1 MTTSG
6 SINVKKLADLWSA
19 ISEATKDND
28 PSPYQ
33 IISGSG
39 DGWFL
44 DPTTKMLIK
53 VPRGTEIVQVTEKP
67 DKRGKVIARAE
78 HRYIMISPD
87 EIIDVGYN

>member
-19 ISEATKDND
+19 ISEATKDSP

-39 DGWFL
+39 HGWFL
-44 DPTTKMLIK
+44 DPSTKSMVK

>member
-6 SINVKKLADLWSA
+6 SINIQKLADLWSA
-19 ISEATKDND
+19 ISEATKDNA
-28 PSPYQ
+28 PLPYQ

-44 DPTTKMLIK
+44 DPSIKLLVK
-53 VPRGTEIVQVTEKP
+53 VPRGTEIVQITEKP
-67 DKRGKVIARAE
+67 NKRGKVVVRAE

>member
-6 SINVKKLADLWSA
+6 SINVQKLADLWSA
-19 ISEATKDND
+19 ISEVTKDNT
-28 PSPYQ
+28 PMQYQ

-39 DGWFL
+39 NGWFL
-44 DPTTKMLIK
+44 DPTTKIMVK
-53 VPRGTEIVQVTEKP
+53 VPRGTEIVQVTTEP

>member
-19 ISEATKDND
+19 ISEASKDTT
-28 PSPYQ
+28 PSSYQ

-39 DGWFL
+39 DGWYL
-44 DPTTKMLIK
+44 DPTTKSMVK
-53 VPRGTEIVQVTEKP
+53 VPRGTEIIQVTEKP

>member
-6 SINVKKLADLWSA
+6 SINIQKLADLWSA
-19 ISEATKDND
+19 ISEATKDNA
-28 PSPYQ
+28 PLPYQ

-44 DPTTKMLIK
+44 APSTKLLVK
-53 VPRGTEIVQVTEKP
+53 VPRGTEIVQITEKP
-67 DKRGKVIARAE
+67 NKRGKVVVRAE

>member
-6 SINVKKLADLWSA
+6 SINVQKLADLWSA
-19 ISEATKDND
+19 ISEATKDNA
-28 PSPYQ
+28 PMPYQ

-53 VPRGTEIVQVTEKP
+53 VPRGTEIIQITEKP
-67 DKRGKVIARAE
+67 DKLGKVVARAE